1 MKVIYFIQKTHLI
14 ICGSGAMN
22 ILPIAYQSEKSRRHK
37 AMYDDIIIVCC
48 LGMRQRFT
56 SRSEAIQRFYNA
68 MENCNNK
75 VEYDSYSR
83 IFCQLME
90 GKSYCSD

>member
-1 MKVIYFIQKTHLI
+1 
-14 ICGSGAMN
+14 
-22 ILPIAYQSEKSRRHK
+22 
-37 AMYDDIIIVCC
+37 MYDDVIIVYC
-48 LGMRQRFT
+48 LGMKQHFK

-75 VEYDSYSR
+75 VEYDSYSK

-90 GKSYCSD
+90 GKTYCNDN